1 MEIEELLLPEEK
13 KKIKNI
19 TETQKSILE
28 RREALKIIL
37 NWWSIQKK
45 VKLNKSDINNANAYR
60 KFLEDEWFFKKEIVK
75 EKNKWVFIE
84 WIKTNKNFQS
94 MCSEVYLYTNGIYW
108 ELINSLSNINKIE
121 KIISWLWLI
130 EKKLVLCKECKE
142 LDYIIKDRYKSLM
155 YNISKVI
162 KLLGDS
168 KWDIV
173 DYYSNKADI
182 LKLLKTIVNSS
193 KNLINTL

>member
-1 MEIEELLLPEEK
+1 MNIEELLLPEEK

-37 NWWSIQKK
+37 NWWSIEKKQKIK
-45 VKLNKSDINNANAYR
+45 KSDRNNAIAYR
-60 KFLEDEWFFKKEIVK
+60 FFLEKEWFFKEENIEKK
-75 EKNKWVFIE
+75 EKPASIESTKVNKVFQDI
-84 WIKTNKNFQS
+84 
-94 MCSEVYLYTNGIYW
+94 CSEVYLHMNWLYW
-108 ELINSLSNINKIE
+108 ELMNGLSNIDKIE

-130 EKKLVLCKECKE
+130 EKKLVLCNVCKD
-142 LDYIIKDRYKSLM
+142 LDYNIKDRYKSLM
-155 YNISKVI
+155 YNISKLI
-162 KLLGDS
+162 KLLSES

-182 LKLLKTIVNSS
+182 LKLLKTIINSS